1 MLFRSFWKI
10 KSFHQLNVFELYGI
24 LKLRQQVFAVEQNCV
39 YLDADGKDQLCDHI
53 FGVDD
58 AGQVMAYCR
67 ILQPG
72 SAFQEVSIGR
82 VSTHPDNRH
91 NGWGKLI
98 MEKAINFIDDK
109 YGPVA
114 VKIEAQYYLER
125 FYANF
130 GFETSGSVY
139 LLDGIE
145 HVEMLRDKNAV
156 NVKA

>member
-1 MLFRSFWKI
+1 MFG
-10 KSFHQLNVFELYGI
+10 HVGAHGI
-24 LKLRQQVFAVEQNCV
+24 DLAL
-39 YLDADGKDQLCDHI
+39 
-53 FGVDD
+53 DD